1 LTIRRGLLRL
11 RWVFVAASLALGV
24 VVTRTA
30 AAQDMDASWRHG
42 GRPPPS
48 PQRFALELRFGPYKP
63 AIDDDFFTRPGPYE
77 TVFGD
82 DARVFFG
89 LELDWQ
95 AFRIP
100 KVGTLGAGFGWSY
113 THMSATAKV
122 HGKDSLSAE
131 DTNFS
136 IMPMYGVGVLRV
148 DVLARET
155 PIPLVPYAKAGLGYG
170 IYWSGTDLGTQA
182 RGHTWGTHFALGGM
196 LMLDELDEHASIEID
211 NEWGVNHTYF
221 FFEYMFSNL
230 NGLGTTDHSVMRIG
244 THTWVVGLAFE
255 M

>member
-1 LTIRRGLLRL
+1 LAL
-11 RWVFVAASLALGV
+11 VAASLAPGV
-24 VVTRTA
+24 LATGKA
-30 AAQDMDASWRHG
+30 SAQDLESSWRHG
-42 GRPPPS
+42 ERPPPS
-48 PQRFALELRFGPYKP
+48 PQHIAFELRFGPYRP
-63 AIDDDFFTRPGPYE
+63 AIDDDFATRPGPYE
-77 TVFGD
+77 TVFGND
-82 DARVFFG
+82 QRFFFG

-100 KVGTLGAGFGWSY
+100 KVGTVGAGFGWSY
-113 THMSATAKV
+113 THMSAAAKV
-122 HGKDSLSAE
+122 HSSTAISAE

-155 PIPLVPYAKAGLGYG
+155 PIPLVGYAKAGLGYG
-170 IYWSGTDLGTQA
+170 IYWTGNDLGTQA

-196 LMLDELDEHASIEID
+196 LLLDRLDEHASIEID
-211 NEWGVNHTYF
+211 NEWGINHTYA
-221 FFEYMFSNL
+221 FFEYMLSDL
-230 NGLGTTDHSVMRIG
+230 NGLGTSDHSVMRIG